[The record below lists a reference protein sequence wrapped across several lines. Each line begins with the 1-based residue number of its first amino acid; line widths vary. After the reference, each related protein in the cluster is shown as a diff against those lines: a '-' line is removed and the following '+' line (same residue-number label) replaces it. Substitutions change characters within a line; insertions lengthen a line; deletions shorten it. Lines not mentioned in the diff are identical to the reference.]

1 MDLEEEYGIEEELNE
16 NFGNQLQVIP
26 KVSLNDMNQY
36 EEPFGNNTES
46 DLEQAVDID
55 FINTTEKK
63 R

>member
-46 DLEQAVDID
+46 EVEQAVDID